1 MHHDI
6 LETFIL
12 LVPQL
17 LTSKGESFLTPFL
30 SNLVSLISDDLGAPF
45 HWDRGADPY
54 QT

>member
-17 LTSKGESFLTPFL
+17 LTSK
-30 SNLVSLISDDLGAPF
+30 VSLISDDLGAPF